1 MSEKE
6 KQIIKTLADK
16 LPAMSER
23 ERGYLEGT
31 IATAAAMSSK
41 KEELEKDGPEKKV
54 GREEMNIYE
63 ATKMALQEKKC
74 MRENPTARVKV
85 KVETAGT
92 CTLMKLDGS
101 HPVKGW
107 QPTTRELLSESW
119 EITE

>member
-41 KEELEKDGPEKKV
+41 KEEQEKNNSEKKI
-54 GREEMNIYE
+54 G
-63 ATKMALQEKKC
+63 
-74 MRENPTARVKV
+74 
-85 KVETAGT
+85 
-92 CTLMKLDGS
+92 
-101 HPVKGW
+101 
-107 QPTTRELLSESW
+107 
-119 EITE
+119 